1 ILVAG
6 SFDSNGGKALAFW
19 QLNLDGTYDTSFMGG
34 GQGFLQLASSTETC
48 YQIALLGDGRILAFG
63 STNGDHL
70 LARLWQDGS
79 LEQGGGRTY
88 GVDEM
93 GPGAHETAYGVVVQ
107 SDGKLIVA
115 GTASDANYLENY
127 ALLARFLPDGEIDRT
142 FGVDGHVIFGF
153 GATNSARAVA

>member
-1 ILVAG
+1 
-6 SFDSNGGKALAFW
+6 
-19 QLNLDGTYDTSFMGG
+19 
-34 GQGFLQLASSTETC
+34 
-48 YQIALLGDGRILAFG
+48 
-63 STNGDHL
+63 

-79 LEQGGGRTY
+79 IDQGGWTTY

-142 FGVDGHVIFGF
+142 FGGDGHVIFGF
-153 GATNSARAVA
+153 GATNSARAVALQPDGKIVAAGVFRNGSTQNFMVARFNADGSVDNSFAFVGQNLVDFAGGDDYANAVAIAPDGKIV